1 MSFRKP
7 FFAFVREPLRREK
20 TIFLHVEISYID
32 KAKEKK
38 QRLFFPSWHEAK
50 GSQVIDLVFEKA
62 DDSFRWVDV
71 VLPTPEELQRISN
84 EYNLHATTIQDCLE
98 PEHLPKFEKLEENT
112 FIICRAYDDACGPD
126 ADSVQELTR
135 KIAILSGRN
144 FLVTIHRNDQPF
156 ITSIRERWRQSPN
169 QTARPAFFL
178 LHEIFLAILQSYEMP
193 LQKAM
198 RQLDD
203 IENLIFHHLQK
214 QHLEDLYYLKRKA
227 GVFKEMFFLSR
238 DIFRAL
244 SFESKQHSPFL
255 QDLRENADRLFF
267 LSQQLYENVTNLL
280 NLHISLSA
288 QRTNEVMRILTLFS
302 VFFMPLTFIVGV
314 YGMNFEHIPELSWKL
329 GYLIVW
335 LVILGVALGLYLW
348 FRRRGWLRD

>member
-1 MSFRKP
+1 MQG
-7 FFAFVREPLRREK
+7 LNLEK
-20 TIFLHVEISYID
+20 TIFLLAEISYID
-32 KAKEKK
+32 KGVKEER
-38 QRLFFPSWHEAK
+38 RLFFPSSHKTK
-50 GSQVIDLVFEKA
+50 GSRLIDLVFEKA
-62 DDSFRWVDV
+62 DASFRWVDL
-71 VLPTPEELQRISN
+71 VLPTPEELQHISN
-84 EYNLHATTIQDCLE
+84 EYDLHATTIQDCLE

-112 FIICRAYDDACGPD
+112 FIICRAYDEACGPD

-135 KIAILSGRN
+135 KIAILSGKN
-144 FLVTIHRNDQPF
+144 FLITIHRNDQPF
-156 ITSIRERWRQSPN
+156 IKSIRERWRQAPN
-169 QTARPAFFL
+169 QTVKSAFFL

-203 IENLIFHHLQK
+203 IENQIFLQLQQ

-227 GVFKEMFFLSR
+227 GVFKEMSFLSR
-238 DIFRAL
+238 DIFRSL
-244 SFESKQHSPFL
+244 TFESRQYAPFL

-314 YGMNFEHIPELSWKL
+314 YGMNFEHIPELSWRL

-335 LVILGVALGLYLW
+335 LVILVVALGLYLW
-348 FRRRGWLRD
+348 FRDRKSVV